1 MTGSCWRL
9 LAALWLIFAAPTGL
23 RGQDRGE
30 GPIPLLARK
39 LVGLRAF
46 PPSRPGRI
54 PVSPNLPPQFPGI
67 PGTTIFTQMVN
78 AAGTIF
84 SGRVT
89 AIGRVPLS
97 PGQAAS
103 STTITFQVER
113 AMRGVSAGET
123 LTIHEWAGLWTS
135 RERYR
140 VGESVLLFLYPPGK
154 LGLTSPVAGPM
165 GRFAMD
171 SQGRILMNGQHSASL
186 VADPILG
193 GKTVIPYADFAL
205 AVRRSS
211 REE

>member
-9 LAALWLIFAAPTGL
+9 LAALWLIFVAQTGL

-30 GPIPLLARK
+30 DRTPFLPPK
-39 LVGLRAF
+39 LERLRAL
-46 PPSRPGRI
+46 PLRKPGRI
-54 PVSPNLPPQFPGI
+54 PVSPNLPPQFPGV
-67 PGTTIFTQMVN
+67 PGTTIFKQMVN

-135 RERYR
+135 GERYR
-140 VGESVLLFLYPPGK
+140 IGESVLLFLYPPGK
-154 LGLTSPVAGPM
+154 SGLTSPVAGPM

-171 SQGRILMNGQHSASL
+171 SQGRILMNGQHSASM

-193 GKTVIPYADFAL
+193 RRTVIPYAAFAL